1 MYIWGL
7 GVFGEIFSPQLI
19 QSLDGQ
25 VRDVAVGA
33 SFSACIDDSGQVW
46 TWGTNTRGE
55 LGLGDA
61 DPRMV
66 PFPVI
71 ALKGK
76 NVEQISCGGQFSM
89 AIGKSVPKRETAN
102 PGGASSVLR
111 KSRSEKKARRRSAE
125 KKKPKRKRR
134 FRSSWKRETHALQ
147 ACATRRT

>member
-19 QSLDGQ
+19 QSLEGQ
-25 VRDVAVGA
+25 VRDIAVGA
-33 SFSACIDDSGQVW
+33 SFSACIEESGQVW

-55 LGLGDA
+55 LGLGDS

-71 ALKGK
+71 SLKGK

-89 AIGKSVPKRETAN
+89 AIGKSIPKRETTN
-102 PGGASSVLR
+102 SGASGVL
-111 KSRSEKKARRRSAE
+111 SHVSE
-125 KKKPKRKRR
+125 
-134 FRSSWKRETHALQ
+134 
-147 ACATRRT
+147 